1 MMGTHTIAPP
11 GNAVDVRGVARTGLF
26 DTWRD
31 DVPAGIVVFLIALP
45 LCLGIAVEID
55 GRRTTR
61 FDYDALEV
69 LLLFRETAKVRNI
82 DYRLVGI
89 PEAELTPA
97 HVRTIS

>member
-1 MMGTHTIAPP
+1 MTGTHTIAPP
-11 GNAVDVRGVARTGLF
+11 GNAVDVRGVSRTGLF
-26 DTWRD
+26 DTCRD
-31 DVPAGIVVFLIALP
+31 DVPAGIVRALNALP
-45 LCLGIAVEID
+45 SGTRVEID
-55 GRRTTR
+55 GRCTTR

-97 HVRTIS
+97 HVRTIP